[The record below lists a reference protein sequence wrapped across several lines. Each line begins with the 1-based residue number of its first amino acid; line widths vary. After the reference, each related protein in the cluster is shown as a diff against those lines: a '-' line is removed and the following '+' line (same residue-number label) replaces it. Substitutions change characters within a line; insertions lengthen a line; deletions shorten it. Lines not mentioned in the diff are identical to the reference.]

1 MNNQV
6 NTIDVDQMWRYGG
19 DKNACS
25 NYKLYAK
32 IDRKYINPIINSMG
46 DIALDLRNKK
56 LFTPH
61 VASNKNR
68 VHNLLEVIDK
78 CFNNNDLEKLLE
90 KELSLIEFI
99 YKVYEIRKRNAGE
112 LT

>member
-19 DKNACS
+19 DKNACI

-32 IDRKYINPIINSMG
+32 VDRKYICPIINNIG
-46 DIALDLRNKK
+46 DVALDLKNKR

-61 VASNKNR
+61 ITSNENKIYNISSLCSDNIE
-68 VHNLLEVIDK
+68 NLL
-78 CFNNNDLEKLLE
+78 NNLKNKSNLSND
-90 KELSLIEFI
+90 ELTNMI
-99 YKVYEIRKRNAGE
+99 YKLIITNLK
-112 LT
+112 

>member
-19 DKNACS
+19 DKNACI

-32 IDRKYINPIINSMG
+32 VDRKYICPIINNIG
-46 DIALDLRNKK
+46 DVALDLKNKR

-61 VASNKNR
+61 ITSNENKIYNI
-68 VHNLLEVIDK
+68 IDAVDRS
-78 CFNNNDLEKLLE
+78 FNNNDLEKLLE